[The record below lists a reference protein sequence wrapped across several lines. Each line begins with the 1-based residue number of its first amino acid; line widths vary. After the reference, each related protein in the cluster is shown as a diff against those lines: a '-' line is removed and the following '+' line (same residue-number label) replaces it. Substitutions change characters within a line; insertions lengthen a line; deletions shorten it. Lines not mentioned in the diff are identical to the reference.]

1 MIDVYALVVEIIVL
15 LGVWVNTMIN
25 LILYK
30 KRKNSK

>member
-30 KRKNSK
+30 KRKNNG